1 MNQARDTL
9 GIGPV
14 ADSVRLRILFLLTQD
29 LESPSALGRY
39 LPLAQ
44 GLARLGHEVHIAT
57 LHADYGSLE
66 ETHFEQDGVQVRYV
80 AQMHVLK
87 RGNVKSYY
95 PASKL
100 LAVIARATWS
110 LTRAAF
116 SCPVDIVHIG
126 KPHPM
131 NSIAGLLAGWVRGKK
146 VVLDCDDY
154 EAQSN
159 RFGGSWQQRIVA
171 LFEDAIPSRVRHVT
185 THSRFLRDRLL
196 SLGIPVERITRV
208 PNGIDRERFAHTDP
222 AQVEALRAELG
233 LAGHKVVAFIGSL
246 SSPSHPLDLLLD
258 AFLHIHRVEAASK
271 LLIVGGGEDYGR
283 LRERVTQM
291 GLGDAALFVGRVPSR
306 EVPAYYRLADV
317 LVDPVYDDPV
327 GQSRMPLKLFES
339 WASGVPFVSGDVG
352 DRADILGTPP
362 AGVLVRPGD
371 PGALAEGILGIL
383 RQPQDA
389 AAYRRRGLERIE
401 RYHWSRLAREME
413 AVYLGVMTASQR
425 RGR

>member
-1 MNQARDTL
+1 MNQVSGTRAEADTRS
-9 GIGPV
+9 
-14 ADSVRLRILFLLTQD
+14 ARLRILFLLTQD

-66 ETHFEQDGVQVRYV
+66 QTRFERDEVDVRYV

-87 RGNVKSYY
+87 RGNAKSYY
-95 PASKL
+95 PPHKL
-100 LAVIARATWS
+100 LAVIARATWG
-110 LTRAAF
+110 LTCAAF
-116 SCPVDIVHIG
+116 SCPVDLVHIG

-131 NSIAGLLAGWVRGKK
+131 NSVAGLLAGAIRGKR

-159 RFGGSWQQRIVA
+159 RFSGSWQQKIVA
-171 LFEDAIPSRVRHVT
+171 LFEDAVPSHVRHVT

-196 SLGIPVERITRV
+196 TLGIPEERITRV
-208 PNGIDRERFAHTDP
+208 PNGIDRERFLHTDP
-222 AQVEALRAELG
+222 AQIEALCAELG
-233 LAGHKVVAFIGSL
+233 LTGHKVVAFIGSL
-246 SSPSHPLDLLLD
+246 SSPSHPLNLLLD
-258 AFLHIHRVEAASK
+258 AFQRIYRVEPATK
-271 LLIVGGGEDYGR
+271 LLIVGGGEDYKR
-283 LRERVTQM
+283 LKAQVTKM
-291 GLGDAALFVGRVPSR
+291 GLGDAVLFVGRVPGR

-371 PGALAEGILGIL
+371 SDALADGILGIL
-383 RQPQDA
+383 RQPQA
-389 AAYRRRGLERIE
+389 ADAYRKRGLERIE
-401 RYHWSRLAREME
+401 RYYWSHLAREME
-413 AVYLGVMTASQR
+413 AVYLKVMAASGGQ
-425 RGR
+425 GG